1 MPFCRR
7 KGNVT
12 KIVASTATIR
22 RAVEQC
28 AALYDR
34 DVSQF
39 PHPALDA
46 EDSFFAREKKIDYGK
61 ENFGRKYVGL
71 MPIGQDQGNDGNP
84 LHGRDA
90 AESEGHECQ

>member
-1 MPFCRR
+1 MVGLYESAVDALCRR

-34 DVSQF
+34 DVSRIPPSGIGCGGLF
-39 PHPALDA
+39 L
-46 EDSFFAREKKIDYGK
+46 RKGK
-61 ENFGRKYVGL
+61 E
-71 MPIGQDQGNDGNP
+71 D
-84 LHGRDA
+84 
-90 AESEGHECQ
+90 